1 VIGRLLTDS
10 FHRMLWISVVT
21 GAGCGFVGVYLSY
34 FLDWSSG
41 ATVVITGSILF
52 VIAYAYSA
60 MRRRAPVDVAFDVH

>member
-1 VIGRLLTDS
+1 
-10 FHRMLWISVVT
+10 VVT